1 MIGPEFTRERIG
13 DTKPISRWQSL
24 WWDIEYYSPMLAVIL
39 FGIALVLFMISFAFG
54 HQELRN
60 DMPVVPNALTF
71 CFMRYDSKDSGERD
85 TYLEC
90 NMVEGF
96 TQEQLKTMREH
107 LEDLAQ
113 K

>member
-1 MIGPEFTRERIG
+1 MFF
-13 DTKPISRWQSL
+13 
-24 WWDIEYYSPMLAVIL
+24 M
-39 FGIALVLFMISFAFG
+39 FALIPFAFG

-60 DMPVVPNALTF
+60 DMPVVPQGLTF
-71 CFMRYDSKDSGERD
+71 CFMRYDSKDSGEKD

-96 TQEQLKTMREH
+96 TQEQLRGMREH
-107 LEDLAQ
+107 LEEYAE